1 MSSRSTS
8 SYAPLIARA
17 PTRASSRARWSA
29 ASRTAPP
36 TRPRGAVSRGGLGFS
51 QYFARRAT
59 RLVFEHDL
67 SPFETRI
74 TRHKA
79 RRTPTVL
86 ERGRSR
92 RARRRGRLFLTRVV
106 GRVVGASVEATRTRA
121 ERIDA
126 RDRASARGRARRRTT
141 ARTSSARIDRGRDP
155 RRRRARFAGRHRAR
169 RRRGDRAIDA
179 SDADEMFASCAR
191 RVARARG
198 MRAMR
203 RRDACSI
210 AFGSPKAGGPG
221 ATRGRADERERRGDA
236 RRERTWKI

>member
-1 MSSRSTS
+1 M
-8 SYAPLIARA
+8 
-17 PTRASSRARWSA
+17 
-29 ASRTAPP
+29 
-36 TRPRGAVSRGGLGFS
+36 G
-51 QYFARRAT
+51 
-59 RLVFEHDL
+59 LVFEHYW
-67 SPFETRI
+67 SRCSRIARPKTR
-74 TRHKA
+74 TA
-79 RRTPTVL
+79 L
-86 ERGRSR
+86 DRGRPR

-106 GRVVGASVEATRTRA
+106 GRVVGASVGATRTRA
-121 ERIDA
+121 KCIDA
-126 RDRASARGRARRRTT
+126 RDRASARGRTRRWTT

-191 RVARARG
+191 RVARVRG

-221 ATRGRADERERRGDA
+221 ATRGRADERERRGDDE
-236 RRERTWKI
+236 RERTWKI